1 MKPITI
7 KSCEQRAADKKLTL
21 IQAFFEIYQERLDQG
36 QRPMS
41 DVAYTQ
47 LSETLVV
54 MDANASATQTLRS
67 LSRLGDHIHDVLTEL
82 DAYHSL
88 RDMEPEIW
96 EGEKDQ
102 IKAEW
107 VGEQWRRLLKVKTGS
122 GRSFTFPEHLLPS
135 LLPRPEIV

>member
-7 KSCEQRAADKKLTL
+7 TSCQQRAADKKLTL
-21 IQAFFEIYQERLDQG
+21 IQAFFEITKSDWIRRE
-36 QRPMS
+36 RPMS

-54 MDANASATQTLRS
+54 MDANAAATQTLRS

-96 EGEKDQ
+96 EGEGSNQ
-102 IKAEW
+102 GR
-107 VGEQWRRLLKVKTGS
+107 VGWRTMAAAAQVKTGS
-122 GRSFTFPEHLLPS
+122 GRNFTFLS
-135 LLPRPEIV
+135 TCCRACC